1 MDRYKISI
9 GLFILSISLIA
20 DHYFTVPDF
29 LSGLLKGD
37 AIGILLLIVIKKP
50 HSEKAN

>member
-9 GLFILSISLIA
+9 GLFILIISLIA

-29 LSGLLKGD
+29 LSGLLKGF
-37 AIGILLLIVIKKP
+37 AIGILLMVIIKKP
-50 HSEKAN
+50 AREKAR